1 MESKKYTLEQEQ
13 IARFA
18 KANWKI
24 ASMLFSKFFGQCV
37 CKKESCC
44 E

>member
-18 KANWKI
+18 KAMGHRQEW
-24 ASMLFSKFFGQCV
+24 LFLNS
-37 CKKESCC
+37 
-44 E
+44 

>member
-18 KANWKI
+18 KAMGHPGKNGY
-24 ASMLFSKFFGQCV
+24 S
-37 CKKESCC
+37 
-44 E
+44 